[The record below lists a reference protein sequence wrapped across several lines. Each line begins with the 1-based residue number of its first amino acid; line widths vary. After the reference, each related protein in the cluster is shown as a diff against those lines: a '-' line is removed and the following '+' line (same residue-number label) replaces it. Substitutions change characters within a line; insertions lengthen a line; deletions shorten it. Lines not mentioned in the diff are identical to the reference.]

1 MDEYLENLG
10 TFYDE
15 KIKFLSQKDNFTNCN
30 ECDDEKEFKELYG
43 ELTLSCGGKEGT
55 KCGTQIIIKLPKY
68 LHYESVLDGLQE
80 RLNEMINFEVVN
92 NYMKIDDLKDKKD
105 LIDEI
110 KNEIKKIEE
119 IFIEENIKNK
129 QKIIQDFYDKRIKKT
144 KRCKLLLR
152 NLKKIEDINEKK
164 LIKKEYVQNIIELN
178 NEYKEIKNLISDINP
193 YLLAEE
199 PKISIKNM
207 NYEITPKKI
216 KKKEK
221 KSDLQ
226 IGDYVYYTINDESL
240 NGIIKNIKGKKAI
253 VLNQRN
259 KKVMIFLSELT
270 KVDPLSGFALELDQG
285 DVIRVGELS
294 PDSPL
299 PSPSPSIEDPKEPEP
314 QLEETEQQTGEESVI
329 DDSKTPREITYF
341 SGSKEYKWLSSF
353 NTTDP
358 ETGEKLNPF
367 KYEGFEYPSVEHAFH
382 AQKIDPDYPLA
393 DEYKIKFS
401 TYNEQNLSP
410 NEAKKMGSRKAFNE
424 SDLTLRNDWNNV
436 KLQIMKDIT
445 REYYLAN
452 RNMIDKLVQTGNK
465 SLIHKGFRIDN
476 YWGVDKNGGENNH
489 GKILMEL
496 RDEFSN

>member
-30 ECDDEKEFKELYG
+30 ECDDIKEFKELYG
-43 ELTLSCGGKEGT
+43 ELTLTCGGKEGG
-55 KCGTQIIIKLPKY
+55 KCGTQIVIKLPKY
-68 LHYESVLDGLQE
+68 IHYESVLDGLQE
-80 RLNEMINFEVVN
+80 RLNEMINFDAIN

-110 KNEIKKIEE
+110 KNEIKKIED

-144 KRCKLLLR
+144 KRCRILLN

-178 NEYKEIKNLISDINP
+178 DEYKEIQNLISDIDP
-193 YLLAEE
+193 YLLAED
-199 PKISIKNM
+199 PKVTIKNM

-221 KSDLQ
+221 ESDLQ
-226 IGDYVYYTINDESL
+226 IGDKVYYTLNDEPL
-240 NGIIKNIKGKKAI
+240 NGIIKNIKGKKAV
-253 VLNQRN
+253 VLNQNN
-259 KKVMIFLSELT
+259 KKVMILLSELT
-270 KVDPLSGFALELDQG
+270 KVDPDKGFALKLDNG

-294 PDSPL
+294 PDSPVA
-299 PSPSPSIEDPKEPEP
+299 SIEDAEEPEP
-314 QLEETEQQTGEESVI
+314 QYEEDPVTDEKGPFTDEQEQ
-329 DDSKTPREITYF
+329 KNEINYF

-358 ETGEKLNPF
+358 DTGEKLNPF

-382 AQKIDPDYPLA
+382 AQKIDPNYPLA
-393 DEYKIKFS
+393 DEYRLKFS
-401 TYNEQNLSP
+401 TYNEQNPSP

-424 SDLTLRNDWNNV
+424 SNITLRNDWDNV

-452 RNMIDKLVQTGNK
+452 QNMIDKLVKTKGIK
-465 SLIHKGFRIDN
+465 LIHKGFRIDN
-476 YWGVDKNGGENNH
+476 YWGIDKNGGENNH